1 MTLDPLGF
9 WIVKNNL
16 YLGVIIVMSL
26 NPLLKS
32 VNKRVSNMIFMLR
45 KIRKFITFDAAI
57 LIYKQ
62 TILPIIE
69 YAGFMRTAC
78 NSEAKENMQILQNNI
93 LRICCRYKH
102 SDKISIERLHTECKI
117 SSIEKHMQKQL
128 LWLRFV
134 LPQNGKYHCQTTRDT
149 QNALKINFKVPDKIT
164 HLDEQSPYYIGTKSW
179 NKLPEMTQKAE
190 N

>member
-9 WIVKNNL
+9 WIVKNHL

-69 YAGFMRTAC
+69 YAGFMLIAC
-78 NSEAKENMQILQNNI
+78 NSEAKENMQILQNN
-93 LRICCRYKH
+93 LYRICCRYKH
-102 SDKISIERLHTECKI
+102 SDKISIKRLHKECKI
-117 SSIEKHMQKQL
+117 II
-128 LWLRFV
+128 
-134 LPQNGKYHCQTTRDT
+134 KY
-149 QNALKINFKVPDKIT
+149 
-164 HLDEQSPYYIGTKSW
+164 
-179 NKLPEMTQKAE
+179 
-190 N
+190 